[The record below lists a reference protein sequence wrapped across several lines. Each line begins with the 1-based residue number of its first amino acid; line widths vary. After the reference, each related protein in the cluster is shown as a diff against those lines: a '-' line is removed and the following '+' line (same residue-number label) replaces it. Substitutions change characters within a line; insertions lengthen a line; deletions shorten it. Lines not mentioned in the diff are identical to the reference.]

1 MISSPRAA
9 CSSDSANQ
17 PLFLFLHR
25 YSFHRLSPM
34 AKPMPNRRILQRPD
48 GAFIERHA
56 RGVYRPPIVSA
67 YRPRST
73 VSRLLRSGFD
83 SLSIFLRLWWLHS
96 RSVIF
101 QSPDA
106 TSIAGGVLHLPTT
119 CVRCST
125 RVTFSFFCYTGH
137 TPRLGCVSRFCG
149 QLFLL
154 S

>member
-34 AKPMPNRRILQRPD
+34 ATPMPNRRILQRPD

-56 RGVYRPPIVSA
+56 RGVYRPRHARGVYRPPIVF
-67 YRPRST
+67 
-73 VSRLLRSGFD
+73 RSGFD

-106 TSIAGGVLHLPTT
+106 TSSAGGVLHLPTT